1 MRPACHVTYVSCVSC
16 DLHVIFH
23 VTCVSCDSLAGLED
37 VLPVDVCVVIL
48 QVISR
53 EITAANHMSEF
64 ERSVEFNETMTTR
77 LEGREE

>member
-1 MRPACHVTYVSCVSC
+1 MSCDLRIMRPAYQ
-16 DLHVIFH
+16 
-23 VTCVSCDSLAGLED
+23 VTCVSCDSLAGLDD

-77 LEGREE
+77 LEGEKSDGKLVS